1 MNVIY
6 HNRLN
11 AEADMRIQLSSTK
24 PYSKEICKNVKQCH
38 SSHYILSGLENIV
51 IFHKNLLF
59 MLTCNELIFI
69 LK

>member
-11 AEADMRIQLSSTK
+11 AEADMRIQLSSIK

-51 IFHKNLLF
+51 IFHKNVNF
-59 MLTCNELIFI
+59 VKCSGLI
-69 LK
+69 